1 MRTWQPKVTYIAVLC
16 CLFVG
21 LAYGV
26 SNGEKAKIKG
36 VIATRTGETLVVS
49 TTSGD
54 VTVVLTD
61 DTKVKKSAAVLIP
74 GLRVTV
80 EGVGDAQSRVVAKS
94 INFDSQDLENA
105 EAIQAGA
112 TPTKQAVK
120 SNAQNIAANKQANQ
134 TNAQATA
141 ANQVQT
147 AANKQEIAANQE
159 QIDADQQKIQANTK
173 RFSELSEYDIKGDLT
188 VNFASGSSVISAND
202 KTALS
207 KLAQDAVNL
216 TGYIISVKGFA
227 STTGGAAMNQKL
239 SMDRAQAVMAYLIQ
253 SCNVP
258 VRHIVAPG
266 AMGTA
271 DPTAPNETAQGRAE
285 NRRAEVKVL
294 VNKGLAGQ

>member
-1 MRTWQPKVTYIAVLC
+1 MQTWKPKVTYIAVLC
-16 CLFVG
+16 FLFVG
-21 LAYGV
+21 LANGV

-49 TTSGD
+49 TSSGD

-134 TNAQATA
+134 ANAEATA

-147 AANKQEIAANQE
+147 ASNKQEIAANQE
-159 QIDADQQKIQANTK
+159 QIGADQQKIQANTK

-188 VNFASGSSVISAND
+188 VNFASGNSVISAND
-202 KTALS
+202 KTALP

-239 SMDRAQAVMAYLIQ
+239 SMDRAQPVMAYLIQ

-271 DPTAPNETAQGRAE
+271 DPAAPNETAQGRAE

-294 VNKGLAGQ
+294 VNRGLAGQ